1 MAINPRKRSMRFAVM
16 EEVARKGSKENPV
29 RMNLDITQKEK
40 EVLDIVM
47 AQAAENK
54 RNGMPLDFNIPRAQ
68 MELVSKFITPFQKMA
83 DIFLK
88 VQKGRGN
95 SEITIKHYEQ
105 SIRKLCKFFCWLN
118 QEEDIYETLTDANRV
133 AYGGAQPYAVFER
146 DDFEAH
152 FRDFL
157 TEAEGVSEIT
167 VATYFRDYRA
177 IAYWMMD
184 EGLIKKRTIV
194 IRNVEADI
202 KDCYTDAEIE
212 KLLKKPKYECSF
224 AEYRSWVVI
233 NWVLATGNRIS
244 TICKI
249 KIDDVDFEE
258 NMININ
264 IQKNK
269 KKARIPLQTKL
280 RKILLDYIDEWLTAD
295 DGTYISEYLFPSSYE
310 DYNNYP
316 ISREQMYK
324 TVAAYNKSRG
334 VFKTSFHLFRHTFA
348 KNWII
353 SGGDLHSLQRV
364 LGHSTLAMVVKY
376 ANLYGEDLKPKVE
389 DFSVLSTHNTNAKPR
404 GRMIQRRGRR

>member
-1 MAINPRKRSMRFAVM
+1 M

-83 DIFLK
+83 DIFLN

-167 VATYFRDYRA
+167 VAT
-177 IAYWMMD
+177 
-184 EGLIKKRTIV
+184 TI
-194 IRNVEADI
+194 
-202 KDCYTDAEIE
+202 
-212 KLLKKPKYECSF
+212 
-224 AEYRSWVVI
+224 
-233 NWVLATGNRIS
+233 
-244 TICKI
+244 
-249 KIDDVDFEE
+249 
-258 NMININ
+258 
-264 IQKNK
+264 
-269 KKARIPLQTKL
+269 
-280 RKILLDYIDEWLTAD
+280 
-295 DGTYISEYLFPSSYE
+295 
-310 DYNNYP
+310 
-316 ISREQMYK
+316 
-324 TVAAYNKSRG
+324 
-334 VFKTSFHLFRHTFA
+334 
-348 KNWII
+348 
-353 SGGDLHSLQRV
+353 
-364 LGHSTLAMVVKY
+364 
-376 ANLYGEDLKPKVE
+376 
-389 DFSVLSTHNTNAKPR
+389 
-404 GRMIQRRGRR
+404 